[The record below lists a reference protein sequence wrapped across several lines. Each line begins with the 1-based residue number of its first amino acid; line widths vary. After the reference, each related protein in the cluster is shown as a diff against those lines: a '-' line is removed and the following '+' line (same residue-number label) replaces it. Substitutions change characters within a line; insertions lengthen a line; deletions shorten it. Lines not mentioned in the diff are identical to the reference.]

1 MLLCTIDT
9 YSIKNFFF
17 NLTYQRWKTT
27 KNNTIGAVPK
37 STRKIIEIYKIDT
50 PNKQEH
56 DRSHCWRGTGSLQY
70 KVVAL
75 N

>member
-1 MLLCTIDT
+1 MENN
-9 YSIKNFFF
+9 K
-17 NLTYQRWKTT
+17 

-37 STRKIIEIYKIDT
+37 STRKIVEICKIDT

-70 KVVAL
+70 TFQ
-75 N
+75 NTWSQMPM